1 MSFTKEDILARLQ
14 NGDTVDEIAKE
25 MADAL
30 NEAEAEKKALD
41 AELAAK
47 EKEETRVLEAKRVAV
62 NDMLDAVCDY
72 LVASGEGDF
81 IEDLKDIDT
90 DKVIEMLDGSI
101 EMAKSLEKLKDLQF
115 PLRELHKAAT
125 INPKVHKIVVDADKA
140 SADEVIGDFLKKFG
154 L

>member
-14 NGDTVDEIAKE
+14 NGETAEDIALE
-25 MADAL
+25 VANAL

-47 EKEETRVLEAKRVAV
+47 EKEETRVLNAKRVAV
-62 NDMLDAVCDY
+62 DEMLDAVCDY
-72 LVASGEGDF
+72 LVAAGEGDYV
-81 IEDLKDIDT
+81 KDIAEIKT

>member
-14 NGDTVDEIAKE
+14 NGETAEDIALE
-25 MADAL
+25 VANAL

-47 EKEETRVLEAKRVAV
+47 EKEETRVLNAKRVAV
-62 NDMLDAVCDY
+62 DGMLDAVCDY
-72 LVASGEGDF
+72 LVAAGEDDF
-81 IEDLKDIDT
+81 IKDIKDIET

-101 EMAKSLEKLKDLQF
+101 NMAKSLEKLKDLQF
-115 PLRELHKAAT
+115 PLGELHKAAT
-125 INPKVHKIVVDADKA
+125 INPRVHKIVVDADED
-140 SADEVIGDFLKKFG
+140 SADEVIGNFLKQFG

>member
-1 MSFTKEDILARLQ
+1 MFTKADILARLQ

-47 EKEETRVLEAKRVAV
+47 EKEETRVLEAKRAAV
-62 NDMLDAVCDY
+62 NDMLDAMCDY
-72 LVASGEGDF
+72 LVASGEGDL
-81 IEDLKDIDT
+81 IEDLREVDT

-101 EMAKSLEKLKDLQF
+101 KMAKSLEKLKDLQF
-115 PLRELHKAAT
+115 PLTELHRAAT
-125 INPKVHKIVVDADKA
+125 INPKVHKIVVDADGD
-140 SADEVIGDFLKKFG
+140 SADEVIGNFLKSLG